1 MQHFGAACSTSRLRP
16 LPRASALFQSP
27 PTQHSPSLTIRV
39 ALSVAGNPERLQYG
53 IDSYGNLCGSVND
66 WNGTAGPDLR
76 NATKLYY
83 LNPLQLLNPSTIYTA
98 QSICVSSCPTN
109 TSLCSIS
116 NVPSLNCTQYRCAPQ
131 PPGAL
136 PSGAT
141 ACQPPVH
148 RCTADCVLLQVPL
161 LP

>member
-1 MQHFGAACSTSRLRP
+1 MSRLRP
-16 LPRASALFQSP
+16 LPRASALLQSP
-27 PTQHSPSLTIRV
+27 RTAQLSLILRV
-39 ALSVAGNPERLQYG
+39 ALLLAGNPERLQYG
-53 IDSYGNLCGSVND
+53 IDSYGNLCGSKND
-66 WNGTAGPDLR
+66 WNGTTGPDLR

-116 NVPSLNCTQYRCAPQ
+116 NFPCLNGTQYRYASWLLA
-131 PPGAL
+131 AL
-136 PSGAT
+136 PPRAT
-141 ACQPPVH
+141 ACQPLVH
-148 RCTADCVLLQVPL
+148 SCLQVPL